1 MEVPLHFA
9 QQTCKCTLINPA
21 KEVLAMPELTPQQQ
35 YDIDQIA
42 ATMAIEDMPLNE
54 KKYSYLVQLAT
65 GEKTIDQIINEIKK
79 EYTNG

>member
-1 MEVPLHFA
+1 
-9 QQTCKCTLINPA
+9 
-21 KEVLAMPELTPQQQ
+21 MPELTPQQQ

-42 ATMAIEDMPLNE
+42 ATMAIEDMPLDE
-54 KKYSYLVQLAT
+54 KTYNYLAQLAA